1 MTADAEHFDRYVADG
16 MHASDPRLAAADAL
30 RRLGHAIVAHDAGD
44 AFFERV
50 VAAVDTVLPQIE
62 SSPPRRRLPENMK
75 RGLFEGAPPDGSRID
90 HFPDCVISGHAN
102 PLGVAIVVHREGDE
116 AVASVSLGPAFEGAP
131 GRAHGGVVAGIFDD
145 VLGNVLTIIEQPA
158 FTAELTVR
166 YLAPT
171 PLGVELE
178 YRGRLARRDSRKL
191 WIDGECRAPDGTR
204 VAEAHGLFI
213 AIDFS
218 RLGQGPGVAPARESE
233 PR

>member
-1 MTADAEHFDRYVADG
+1 MTDHQAEAYVADG
-16 MHASDPRLAAADAL
+16 MHASDARLAAADAL
-30 RRLGHAIVAHDAGD
+30 RRLGHALVSHDAGD
-44 AFFERV
+44 EFFGRV
-50 VAAVDTVLPQIE
+50 VEQIDAVLPQIE

-75 RGLFEGAPPDGSRID
+75 RGLFEGAPPDGARID

-116 AVASVSLGPAFEGAP
+116 AVARVTLGPAFEGAP

-145 VLGNVLTIIEQPA
+145 VLGNVLTIVEQPA
-158 FTAELTVR
+158 FTGELTIR

-178 YRGRLARRDSRKL
+178 FRGRLIRREGRKL
-191 WIDGECRAPDGTR
+191 WIEGECTAPEGTK
-204 VAEAHGLFI
+204 VAQAAGLFI

-218 RLGQGPGVAPARESE
+218 RLGSGS
-233 PR
+233 

>member
-1 MTADAEHFDRYVADG
+1 MTDHDQYVADG
-16 MHASDPRLAAADAL
+16 MEASDARLAAADAL

-44 AFFERV
+44 EFFGRV
-50 VAAVDTVLPQIE
+50 VAAIDTVLPQIE
-62 SSPPRRRLPENMK
+62 ASSPRRRLPQNMK

-116 AVASVSLGPAFEGAP
+116 AVARVSLGPAFEGAP

-178 YRGRLARRDSRKL
+178 YRGRLVRREGRKL
-191 WIDGECRAPDGTR
+191 WIEGECHAPDGTL
-204 VAEAHGLFI
+204 VASAAGLFI

-218 RLGQGPGVAPARESE
+218 RLGPSASVSR
-233 PR
+233 